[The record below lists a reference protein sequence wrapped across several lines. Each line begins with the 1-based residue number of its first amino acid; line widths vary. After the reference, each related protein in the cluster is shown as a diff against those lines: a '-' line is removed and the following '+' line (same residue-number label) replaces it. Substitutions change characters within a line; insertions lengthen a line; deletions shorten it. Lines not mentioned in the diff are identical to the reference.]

1 MRAPSSELPIVF
13 DGVTVTAGAVTILD
27 RIALTL
33 APGAPTVLIG
43 PNGSGKSTLL
53 RVAMGLLAPSRGRIT
68 WGGLENV
75 PPLKRAIVFQ
85 RPAMLRRS
93 AAANIRFALRAAGI
107 PRAEHARRIGELLEL
122 VGLGPLADR
131 AARRLSGGEQQR
143 LALARAL
150 ARDPAVLF
158 LDEPTASLDPTATKA
173 VEDIIR
179 AVSERNIKVV
189 MATHD
194 LGEARR
200 LAGDVVMLHRGR
212 IVETAAAA
220 SFFDSRKPAR
230 PRHSSR
236 ANCSSDGRKIQ
247 MKMLTRRLLIAVAA
261 SFVFAGHAFAQ
272 DKSIVVAST
281 TSTQDSGLFGHI
293 LPMFKAKTG
302 IDVKV
307 VAQGTGQALDT
318 ARRGDADVVFV
329 HAKPAEEKFLSEGF
343 GVKRY
348 PVMYNDFVLIGPKSD
363 PAGIKGSKDIVA
375 ALRAIKAK
383 GADFISRGDKS
394 GTHQAELNL
403 WKVAGIDI
411 AKDKGPWYKEIGQ
424 GMGAALNTASA
435 SNAYVLADRGTW
447 LSFKNRGELVIA
459 VEGDKRLFNQY
470 GVMLVNPEKHPSVK
484 KDLGQQFI
492 DWLVSPEGQKAIAD
506 YKINGEQLFYP
517 NASDSGA

>member
-1 MRAPSSELPIVF
+1 MDFRSLVF
-13 DGVTVTAGAVTILD
+13 
-27 RIALTL
+27 ALTAL
-33 APGAPTVLIG
+33 ITPTLSCG
-43 PNGSGKSTLL
+43 P
-53 RVAMGLLAPSRGRIT
+53 
-68 WGGLENV
+68 
-75 PPLKRAIVFQ
+75 
-85 RPAMLRRS
+85 
-93 AAANIRFALRAAGI
+93 AAAQ
-107 PRAEHARRIGELLEL
+107 E
-122 VGLGPLADR
+122 
-131 AARRLSGGEQQR
+131 
-143 LALARAL
+143 
-150 ARDPAVLF
+150 
-158 LDEPTASLDPTATKA
+158 
-173 VEDIIR
+173 
-179 AVSERNIKVV
+179 
-189 MATHD
+189 
-194 LGEARR
+194 
-200 LAGDVVMLHRGR
+200 
-212 IVETAAAA
+212 
-220 SFFDSRKPAR
+220 
-230 PRHSSR
+230 
-236 ANCSSDGRKIQ
+236 
-247 MKMLTRRLLIAVAA
+247 
-261 SFVFAGHAFAQ
+261 
-272 DKSIVVAST
+272 KSIVVAST

-348 PVMYNDFVLIGPKSD
+348 PVMYNDFVLIGPKGD

-375 ALRAIKAK
+375 ALGAIKAK

-447 LSFKNRGELVIA
+447 LSFKNRGDLGIA

-484 KDLGQQFI
+484 KDFGQQFI
-492 DWLVSPEGQKAIAD
+492 DWLVSSEGQKAIAD

-517 NASDSGA
+517 NANDSGA

>member
-1 MRAPSSELPIVF
+1 MIRKSGYRFSEEIMLKQ
-13 DGVTVTAGAVTILD
+13 
-27 RIALTL
+27 
-33 APGAPTVLIG
+33 
-43 PNGSGKSTLL
+43 NG
-53 RVAMGLLAPSRGRIT
+53 
-68 WGGLENV
+68 
-75 PPLKRAIVFQ
+75 
-85 RPAMLRRS
+85 
-93 AAANIRFALRAAGI
+93 
-107 PRAEHARRIGELLEL
+107 
-122 VGLGPLADR
+122 
-131 AARRLSGGEQQR
+131 
-143 LALARAL
+143 
-150 ARDPAVLF
+150 
-158 LDEPTASLDPTATKA
+158 
-173 VEDIIR
+173 
-179 AVSERNIKVV
+179 RN
-189 MATHD
+189 
-194 LGEARR
+194 
-200 LAGDVVMLHRGR
+200 
-212 IVETAAAA
+212 
-220 SFFDSRKPAR
+220 
-230 PRHSSR
+230 
-236 ANCSSDGRKIQ
+236 
-247 MKMLTRRLLIAVAA
+247 KMNRLTRRLLIAAAA
-261 SFVFAGHAFAQ
+261 SLAFAGSAIAQ

-363 PAGIKGSKDIVA
+363 PAGIKGSKDIVS
-375 ALRAIKAK
+375 ALSAIKAK

-403 WKVAGIDI
+403 WKVAGVDI

-435 SNAYVLADRGTW
+435 ANAYVLADRGTW
-447 LSFKNRGELVIA
+447 LSFKNRGDLGIA

-492 DWLVSPEGQKAIAD
+492 DWLVSSEGQKAIAD